1 MPFKT
6 STISFT
12 IKQCRARLTALL
24 IVSILLPALA
34 QAQNRRP
41 PRAKPPK
48 FDKSEF
54 DSVFFEDPKST
65 LKGELPN
72 SQVKDSAS
80 PENTSSEGTDSASD
94 DPLAWQ
100 NLASP
105 ESLEDLIKG
114 TKLRLDRIITTPAA
128 FSGGGFVVARRE
140 FSLLAVLFAI
150 IEDYPK
156 DVRWKASSPVAREL
170 MARMAANAK
179 VGSIQSY
186 NEAKKRMLDLGDLLN
201 GSKLAGEAKT
211 ETDWSNLMDR
221 TPLMQL
227 LKWSQ
232 QDYINKHVASEA
244 NFKSN
249 LGELKGY
256 AEMVAIL
263 GKISLQEDMP
273 DATDDDYKVFAQDMI
288 KQAKQIAFAVETEN
302 AELARTAAGKL
313 GQSCS
318 NCHDNFR

>member
-1 MPFKT
+1 MFALKHMHCKKKT
-6 STISFT
+6 SA
-12 IKQCRARLTALL
+12 CYVALFVAL
-24 IVSILLPALA
+24 PIILSHNALA
-34 QAQNRRP
+34 QKRKP
-41 PRAKPPK
+41 PRAKPPEFK
-48 FDKSEF
+48 QSEF
-54 DSVFFEDPKST
+54 DSVFFKDPRST
-65 LKGELPN
+65 LKGELPT
-72 SQVKDSAS
+72 SKITEAAAPQTGTATESAT
-80 PENTSSEGTDSASD
+80 ESD

-100 NLASP
+100 NLVSP

-114 TKLRLDRIITTPAA
+114 AKLRLDRIITTPAA

-156 DVRWKASSPVAREL
+156 EVRWKSSSPLAREL

-201 GSKLAGEAKT
+201 GSKLVGEAKT

-227 LKWSQ
+227 LKWGQ
-232 QDYINKHVASEA
+232 QDYINKHVASET

-249 LGELKGY
+249 LSELKNY
-256 AEMVAIL
+256 AEMVAVL
-263 GKISLQEDMP
+263 GKISLAEDMP
-273 DATDDDYKVFAQDMI
+273 DATDDDYKGFAQDMI
-288 KQAKQIAFAVETEN
+288 EQARQIAFAVETEN
-302 AELARTAAGKL
+302 AELARTSAGKL